1 MRTTAVPLIVFPRR
15 GFHLLATVAAFF
27 AAAALSPVARA
38 ADTTFIDQI
47 PNGQTLVLP
56 PNAGLLLNSHLSGP
70 QGLVPSFTAAPQ
82 FTAPRRGNSAT
93 TIEIGNNNS
102 VFQLQTGTGDQS
114 TVGIIGGNR
123 NRVGVIQAG
132 NNLESDLLLI
142 GTQGMS
148 VGVIEPNHSAPIRMA
163 IIHVPAGTV
172 IIPHYR

>member
-1 MRTTAVPLIVFPRR
+1 VPHPAFPRR
-15 GFHLLATVAAFF
+15 GFHLLAPAAAFLI
-27 AAAALSPVARA
+27 AAALSPVVRA

-47 PNGQTLVLP
+47 PNGQTAVLP
-56 PNAGLLLNSHLSGP
+56 ANAGPLLSPHVPGTSSV
-70 QGLVPSFTAAPQ
+70 VPSFAPQ
-82 FTAPRRGNSAT
+82 FTAPRHGNRAT
-93 TIEIGNNNS
+93 TVEIGNNNS

-114 TVGIIGGNR
+114 LVGILGGNR
-123 NRVGVIQAG
+123 NSVGVVQAG

-148 VGVIEPNHSAPIRMA
+148 VGVFEPNHSAPLRMA